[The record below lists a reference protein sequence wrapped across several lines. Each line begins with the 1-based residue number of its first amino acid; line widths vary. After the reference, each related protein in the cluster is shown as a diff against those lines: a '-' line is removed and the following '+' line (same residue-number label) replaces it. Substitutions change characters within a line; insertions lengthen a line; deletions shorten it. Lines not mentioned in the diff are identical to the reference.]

1 MSVVHFLLVDFGE
14 GYLLLLVLV
23 TGENSSNW
31 AIGKSGQ
38 SNQARFSVLVK
49 TKKQMPGFWVKYAEQ
64 QKRETQE
71 NSKTNKPPELIN
83 THQLQCKH
91 GASTAVQDY
100 YSRILEHSI
109 PSSVNLEPDDITH
122 LKSEN
127 TYFLPQPYYSGDM
140 IRILASI

>member
-1 MSVVHFLLVDFGE
+1 MDKAIKQDFQR
-14 GYLLLLVLV
+14 
-23 TGENSSNW
+23 SC
-31 AIGKSGQ
+31 
-38 SNQARFSVLVK
+38 K

-71 NSKTNKPPELIN
+71 NSKLPELIN

-91 GASTAVQDY
+91 GASTAVKDY
-100 YSRILEHSI
+100 YSRILEHSV

-127 TYFLPQPYYSGDM
+127 ACKFLPQPYYSGDM
-140 IRILASI
+140 IRISPSI